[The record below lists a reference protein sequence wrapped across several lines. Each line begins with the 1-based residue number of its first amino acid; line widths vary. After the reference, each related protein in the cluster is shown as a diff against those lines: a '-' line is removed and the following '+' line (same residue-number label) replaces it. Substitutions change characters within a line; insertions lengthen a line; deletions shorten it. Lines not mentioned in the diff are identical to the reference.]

1 MTHSK
6 KTQAWKG
13 SLSISTSFSVSM
25 LPHSFSWHTHTRSLF
40 LPHTHI
46 HTGYT
51 QVHTSSMHTP
61 IQPLSPATHTKA
73 YQYGRFSNHW
83 GVQTSLTSQH
93 NKTISPSL
101 MKWLTQLTDEW
112 GEGEDAQNNG
122 ETASRAE
129 GGRQPLE
136 ESRTVLI
143 MSLQDLWISAAFLV
157 VPTV

>member
-1 MTHSK
+1 
-6 KTQAWKG
+6 
-13 SLSISTSFSVSM
+13 
-25 LPHSFSWHTHTRSLF
+25 
-40 LPHTHI
+40 
-46 HTGYT
+46 
-51 QVHTSSMHTP
+51 
-61 IQPLSPATHTKA
+61 
-73 YQYGRFSNHW
+73 
-83 GVQTSLTSQH
+83 
-93 NKTISPSL
+93 

-157 VPTV
+157 VPACCRWKLHKSALLQFTDLLMSLILMYVQYKDD